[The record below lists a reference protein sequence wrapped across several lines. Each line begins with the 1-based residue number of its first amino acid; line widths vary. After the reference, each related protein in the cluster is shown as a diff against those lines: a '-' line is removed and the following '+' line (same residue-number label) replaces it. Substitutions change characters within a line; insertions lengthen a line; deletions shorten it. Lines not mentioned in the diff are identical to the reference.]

1 MISNYF
7 KIAYRKLLKYKGYTF
22 INVFGLAIGIT
33 CASLILLWI
42 EDEVNFDEAISE
54 KGLVYAVPTNQ
65 KYDGEIRT
73 FFQATPGPLAAVLKT
88 EIPEIDK
95 SARKRDVNFLL
106 SVAENAVNSIGSYA
120 DEDLIDIF
128 GLQFVAGTKEVAF
141 KNQKSIVITNK
152 MATILFNNSNDAIGK
167 NIQLDKKESYTVTGV
182 IKDFPKNTSFPF
194 SWIIPFKNFTDGKE
208 WTTGYGSNFTD
219 TFVKLKAGTDFEK
232 VNEKVKAIL
241 PAKTGDKDTEAL
253 LFSAN
258 DWHLRSN
265 FENGEIVGGR
275 IDYVR
280 LFGFIALI
288 ILIIACINFMN
299 LATARSEKRAS
310 EVGMRKALGSGKK
323 QLIIQFMTEAVVTAF
338 LSGILSIIL
347 LIILIPQF
355 NALIGKDLSLSLA
368 NPIHIFPILA
378 ITLICGLISGIYP
391 AFYLSSFKPIEV
403 LKGARK
409 QTGNASFT
417 RKGLVVMQ
425 FSVSIVFIICT
436 ILVFQQVQHV
446 KNRNLGMDKENLIE
460 IPAANGTIIQNF
472 NAIENE
478 LKSAGL
484 IENAGLYNS
493 HILSAGNNTSG
504 VQWQG
509 KAEDQDILISF
520 RTVTPNF
527 FETVGMKIKEGIGFS
542 NSQDTDST
550 KVMVSE
556 SFATLMN
563 TDNVVGK
570 TINWNDQVFTISGVV
585 NNYLYGD
592 MYGSSDPVMFFHH
605 REGADYMYIKPSAG
619 GNISAK
625 LNAIEAVF
633 KKQNPGF
640 PFAYSFVDEAFNERF
655 KNEQLVEDL
664 SQIFAVLAI
673 IISCLGL
680 FGLSAYMAEQRRKEI
695 GVRKVL
701 GASVLGII
709 RLLSKD
715 YLKLVFL
722 AILISIPIAWYVMKN
737 WLQGYAYRIEIN
749 WIVFFLA
756 GILAI
761 SIALI
766 TVSFQA
772 IKAAIANPIKSLRTE

>member
-7 KIAYRKLLKYKGYTF
+7 KIAYRNLLKYKGYTF

-446 KNRNLGMDKENLIE
+446 KNRSLGMEKENLIE
-460 IPAANGTIIQNF
+460 IPAANGVIIQNF

-484 IENAGLYNS
+484 IESAGLYNS
-493 HILSAGNNTSG
+493 HILAAGNNTSG

-509 KAEDQDILISF
+509 KAEDQDLLISF

-527 FETVGMKIKEGIGFS
+527 FETAGMKIKEGIGFS
-542 NSQDTDST
+542 NFQAADST

-570 TINWNDQVFTISGVV
+570 TITWNDQIFTISGVV

-605 REGADYMYIKPSAG
+605 AQGADYMYLKPTPG
-619 GNISAK
+619 GSISAK
-625 LNAIEAVF
+625 LTAIEAVF

-640 PFAYSFVDEAFNERF
+640 PFAYRFVDEAFNERF

-749 WIVFFLA
+749 WLVFILA
-756 GILAI
+756 GTLAI
-761 SIALI
+761 CIALI

>member
-7 KIAYRKLLKYKGYTF
+7 KIAYRNLLKYKGYTF

-42 EDEVNFDEAISE
+42 EDEVNFDQSIPDKE
-54 KGLVYAVPTNQ
+54 LVFAVPTNQ
-65 KYDGEIRT
+65 EYDGDIRT
-73 FFQATPGPLAAVLKT
+73 FFQATPGPLAEVLKT
-88 EIPEIDK
+88 EIPEIIK
-95 SARKRDVNFLL
+95 SARKRDLNLLL
-106 SVAENAVNSIGSYA
+106 SGGENSVSSSGSYA
-120 DEDLIDIF
+120 DNDLFDIF
-128 GLQFVAGTKEVAF
+128 GLQFIAGTKTAAF
-141 KNQKSIVITNK
+141 KNQKSIAITEK
-152 MATILFNNSNDAIGK
+152 TASILFKNSNEAIGK
-167 NIQLDKKESYTVTGV
+167 NIELDKNESYVVTGV
-182 IKDFPKNTSFPF
+182 IKDFPENTSFQF
-194 SWIIPFKNFTDGKE
+194 SWLIPFKNFTDGKE
-208 WTTGYGSNFTD
+208 WTKGYGSNFTD
-219 TFVKLKAGTDFEK
+219 TFVKIKSGADVEK
-232 VNEKVKAIL
+232 LNEKVKAML
-241 PAKTGDKDTEAL
+241 PAKTGDEDTEAI
-253 LFSAN
+253 LFSAT
-258 DWHLRSN
+258 DWHLRST

-280 LFGFIALI
+280 LFSFIALI
-288 ILIIACINFMN
+288 ILLIACINFMN
-299 LATARSEKRAS
+299 LATARSEKRAG

-323 QLIIQFMTEAVVTAF
+323 QLIFQFMTEAVLTAF
-338 LSGILSIIL
+338 LSGILSIIF

-355 NALIGKDLSLSLA
+355 NALIGKDLSLGLT
-368 NPIHIFPILA
+368 NPVHILPIFA
-378 ITLICGLISGIYP
+378 ITLICGLLSGIYP

-403 LKGARK
+403 LKGSRK

-417 RKGLVVMQ
+417 RKSLVVMQ

-436 ILVFQQVQHV
+436 ILVYQQVQHV
-446 KNRNLGMDKENLIE
+446 KNRNLGLNKENLIE

-493 HILSAGNNTSG
+493 QILSAGNNTSG

-509 KAEDQDILISF
+509 KSEDQDILISF

-527 FETVGMKIKEGIGFS
+527 FETTGMTIKEGLGFS
-542 NSQDTDST
+542 NSQAADSS
-550 KVMVSE
+550 KVLVSE
-556 SFATLMN
+556 SFAKLMN

-570 TINWNDQVFTISGVV
+570 TISWNESVYTISGVV

-592 MYGSSDPVMFFHH
+592 MYGSSDPVMFYHQA
-605 REGADYMYIKPSAG
+605 EGADYMYLKPTTG
-619 GNISAK
+619 GNISEK
-625 LNAIEAVF
+625 LVAIEAVF
-633 KKQNPGF
+633 KKQNAGF
-640 PFAYSFVDEAFNERF
+640 PFTYSFVDEAFNERF

-701 GASVLGII
+701 GSSVLGII
-709 RLLSKD
+709 KLLSKD
-715 YLKLVFL
+715 YIKLVLL
-722 AILISIPIAWYVMKN
+722 AIVISIPIAWYVMNN

-749 WIVFFLA
+749 WVVFAIA
-756 GILAI
+756 GTMAI
-761 SIALI
+761 CIALI

-772 IKAAIANPIKSLRTE
+772 VKAAVANPIKSLRTE